1 VTPTLVVPRRFCGPP
16 VSGNGGWSS
25 GALATLVAGAPVDHA
40 TAWPVIEVSLS
51 APPPLDTELEVALVD
66 GATVASREGTLIGS
80 ARVVGTAL
88 SPVDLVGVD
97 EVTAATAAF
106 PGWETHAFDTCFT
119 CGTRREEGDGLRIFP
134 GPTPA
139 DPETFAAP
147 WVPHPSTAE
156 DWWFLR
162 SERSERLEGHAY
174 VDGDQ
179 LASVAVTWAAL
190 DCPGGWVGGFAT
202 RPMVLARMTA
212 RLDALP
218 VVGTPHVV
226 MARHLETTGR
236 KTTTA
241 TSLYDAD
248 GRLVGTSEQLW
259 IAVDPALFR

>member
-1 VTPTLVVPRRFCGPP
+1 VGEDPQVTPTLVVPQRFCGPP

-25 GALATLVAGAPVDHA
+25 GALAALVAGAPVDHA
-40 TAWPVIEVSLS
+40 TAWPVVEVSLF
-51 APPPLDTELEVALVD
+51 APPPLDTELEVAVVD
-66 GATVASREGTLIGS
+66 GSTVASRGDTRIGS
-80 ARVVGTAL
+80 ARVVGTPL
-88 SPVDLVGVD
+88 TPVDLVGAD
-97 EVTAATAAF
+97 EVAAATAAF

-139 DPETFAAP
+139 DGDVFAAP
-147 WVPHPSTAE
+147 WTPHPSTAE
-156 DWWFLR
+156 DW
-162 SERSERLEGHAY
+162 HAY

-218 VVGTPHVV
+218 VVGSPHVV
-226 MARHLETTGR
+226 VARHLETTGR